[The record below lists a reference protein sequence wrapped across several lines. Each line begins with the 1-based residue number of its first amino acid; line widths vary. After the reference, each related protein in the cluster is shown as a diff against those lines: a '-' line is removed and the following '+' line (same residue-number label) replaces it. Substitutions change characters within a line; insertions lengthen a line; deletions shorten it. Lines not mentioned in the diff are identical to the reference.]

1 MQVVKSAREFLSRQ
15 SHNYRMLLV
24 RASGATF
31 LMNLTNSY
39 QSIYTTALGADPV
52 TLGTLSSVS
61 SIVNMI
67 ISLPSGWITDRYDL
81 KKVMGVG
88 MLFQV
93 LMIAL
98 YALAQDWKWI
108 LVAMMVSPF
117 TMALMFRSQNVMF
130 ASALRDEER
139 AQGFALR
146 QVISSTIGIFAPIL
160 AALLIDYFGGLT
172 VQGIKP
178 MYYIRFIGLVI
189 VYAYVYKN
197 LDNIPPRPRP
207 KGEKVNF
214 LSDIREVFSEGEGLK
229 AWMVVSSIG
238 SLVMGMTMSF
248 TFLYAAEIKGADTL
262 TLGLLSTAS
271 TLASIVFA
279 IPMSRLA
286 DTRGRKYAFLLTR
299 PARFLFFLILVF
311 APHPSWLILAW
322 ACRGISMA
330 GSSYQTWMLELV
342 PPEKRGRWLGVTNT
356 INSLVRIPAPII
368 GGMLYESVN
377 PGLIFLI
384 PVILEAVIR
393 LPIIFFKIP
402 ETLKKRSIA
411 LND

>member
-1 MQVVKSAREFLSRQ
+1 M
-15 SHNYRMLLV
+15 
-24 RASGATF
+24 
-31 LMNLTNSY
+31 
-39 QSIYTTALGADPV
+39 
-52 TLGTLSSVS
+52 
-61 SIVNMI
+61 
-67 ISLPSGWITDRYDL
+67 
-81 KKVMGVG
+81 
-88 MLFQV
+88 
-93 LMIAL
+93 
-98 YALAQDWKWI
+98 
-108 LVAMMVSPF
+108 
-117 TMALMFRSQNVMF
+117 
-130 ASALRDEER
+130 
-139 AQGFALR
+139 
-146 QVISSTIGIFAPIL
+146 
-160 AALLIDYFGGLT
+160 
-172 VQGIKP
+172 
-178 MYYIRFIGLVI
+178 
-189 VYAYVYKN
+189 
-197 LDNIPPRPRP
+197 
-207 KGEKVNF
+207 NF

-322 ACRGISMA
+322 ACRGISRG

-356 INSLVRIPAPII
+356 VNSLVRIPAPII

-377 PGLIFLI
+377 PGLMFLI
-384 PVILEAVIR
+384 PVVLEAVIR
-393 LPIIFFKIP
+393 LPIILLKVP
-402 ETLKKRSIA
+402 ETLKKRSVE

>member
-1 MQVVKSAREFLSRQ
+1 
-15 SHNYRMLLV
+15 
-24 RASGATF
+24 
-31 LMNLTNSY
+31 
-39 QSIYTTALGADPV
+39 
-52 TLGTLSSVS
+52 
-61 SIVNMI
+61 
-67 ISLPSGWITDRYDL
+67 
-81 KKVMGVG
+81 
-88 MLFQV
+88 
-93 LMIAL
+93 
-98 YALAQDWKWI
+98 
-108 LVAMMVSPF
+108 
-117 TMALMFRSQNVMF
+117 
-130 ASALRDEER
+130 
-139 AQGFALR
+139 
-146 QVISSTIGIFAPIL
+146 
-160 AALLIDYFGGLT
+160 
-172 VQGIKP
+172 

-197 LDNIPPRPRP
+197 LDNIPPMPRP
-207 KGEKVNF
+207 KGQKTSF
-214 LSDIREVFSEGEGLK
+214 FQDIREVFSEGEGLK

-262 TLGLLSTAS
+262 TLGLLSTAA
-271 TLASIVFA
+271 TLSSIVFA

-286 DTRGRKYAFLLTR
+286 DTRGRKLAFLLTR

-342 PPEKRGRWLGVTNT
+342 PAEKRGRWLGVTNT

-368 GGMLYESVN
+368 GGMLYESLN
-377 PGLIFLI
+377 PGLLFLI

-393 LPIIFFKIP
+393 LPIIYFKIP
-402 ETLKKRSIA
+402 ETLKKRSVE